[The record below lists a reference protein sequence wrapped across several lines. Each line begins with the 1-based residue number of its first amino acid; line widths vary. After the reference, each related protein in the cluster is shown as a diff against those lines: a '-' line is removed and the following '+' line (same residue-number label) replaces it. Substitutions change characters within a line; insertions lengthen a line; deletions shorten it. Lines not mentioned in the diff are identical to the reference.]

1 MDIGDEAQMRAAQ
14 FNRMA
19 MENKSFDL
27 PPMAPIKQDSEG
39 NPLCVRCEALIT
51 KRRKVMP
58 SAQRC
63 IECQEDFDKRK
74 RR

>member
-27 PPMAPIKQDSEG
+27 GPVAAIKHDSKG
-39 NPLCVRCEALIT
+39 NALCVRCEVSIT
-51 KRRKVMP
+51 KRREVMP